1 MHLSENKTTKQK
13 IYAFDTMRYLLA
25 YCVVLGHTYIMLF
38 KGDSSLGWCI
48 QNLAVDGFF
57 ILSGF
62 LIALSYFNSISIN
75 KDIDSL
81 VIKSIIN
88 KIKRLYPEYI
98 FATLFTLILLCI
110 FFRKPHTIDILMNLV
125 FMGQV
130 NGSEGIVTGAWYI
143 SVLFWLNIIFVGL
156 LYYCHKIAV
165 YCIIP
170 LMFFVA
176 HSYCFAIY
184 GGLSL
189 NAYPLVDGY
198 ISAGFLKGI
207 MGIGLGIET
216 FFVCK
221 YVKNTSFSALKY
233 PSVYILL
240 TELLCLYLLYYSF
253 AQEQLSKRDFICY
266 FAYPF
271 LIGLYYFNKAIL
283 TKFFSW
289 KIWTLI
295 TPTAYMLFLIHPIC
309 LEIIKKYIPY
319 HNFPRSFVYIS
330 IMLFCGCFAVF
341 CYHIQRHLF
350 IKLKQILFIPQA
362 ENSSLNV
369 ENPERERERALPS
382 FIREVIN
389 FNFQREQLCHY

>member
-1 MHLSENKTTKQK
+1 MSLPLPKNNTTKQK

-25 YCVVLGHTYIMLF
+25 CCVVLGHMYIMLF
-38 KGDSSLGWCI
+38 KGDSNIGWCI

-62 LIALSYFNSISIN
+62 LIALSYYNSININ
-75 KDIDSL
+75 NNVDSL
-81 VIKSIIN
+81 VIKSITN

-125 FMGQV
+125 FMGQI
-130 NGSEGIVTGAWYI
+130 NGSEGIVVGAWYI

-156 LYYCHKIAV
+156 LYYCQKKAV

-170 LMFFVA
+170 LMFFCA
-176 HSYCFAIY
+176 YSYCFAIY

-189 NAYPLVDGY
+189 NTYPLVDGY
-198 ISAGFLKGI
+198 ISSGFFKGI

-216 FFVCK
+216 FFVCH
-221 YVKNTSFSALKY
+221 YIQNNSFPAIKN

-240 TELLCLYLLYYSF
+240 IEALCLYLLSYSF

-271 LIGLYYFNKAIL
+271 LIGLYYSNKAIL
-283 TKFFSW
+283 TRFFSW
-289 KIWTLI
+289 KIWSFI
-295 TPTAYMLFLIHPIC
+295 TPSAYMLFLTHVIC
-309 LEIIKKYIPY
+309 LEIIKKYVSYQHFSRPI
-319 HNFPRSFVYIS
+319 VYS
-330 IMLFCGCFAVF
+330 LLMLFCGSFAIF
-341 CYHIQRHLF
+341 CYHIQKWLF
-350 IKLKQILFIPQA
+350 KKLRQILFVSQSYQSVQMPEI
-362 ENSSLNV
+362 L
-369 ENPERERERALPS
+369 ERERERERPLAES
-382 FIREVIN
+382 IRKKHQPNSSNV
-389 FNFQREQLCHY
+389 L